1 MSRITY
7 IEKVPHNGSV
17 IVYGNIGKRI
27 FIGYS
32 VKEAR
37 AKYIKYCKEWEE
49 KDRKADHYMK
59 LGRETKGMSI
69 FERIEYAQRN
79 GLLCNPVK

>member
-17 IVYGNIGKRI
+17 IIYGNIGKRV
-27 FIGYS
+27 FLGYS
-32 VKEAR
+32 IKEAKS
-37 AKYIKYCKEWEE
+37 KYIKYCKEWEE
-49 KDRKADHYMK
+49 KDRKAELQIK
-59 LGRETKGMSI
+59 RNLETKGMSI

-79 GLLCNPVK
+79 GLLQPVK

>member
-7 IEKVPHNGSV
+7 IEKVPHNGTV

-49 KDRKADHYMK
+49 KDRKIELQVKHS
-59 LGRETKGMSI
+59 RETKGMSI

>member
-17 IVYGNIGKRI
+17 IIYGNIGKRV

-37 AKYIKYCKEWEE
+37 AKYIKYCKEREE
-49 KDRKADHYMK
+49 KDRKAKAYIK
-59 LGRETKGMSI
+59 LSLETKGMSI

>member
-17 IVYGNIGKRI
+17 IIYGNIGKRV

-32 VKEAR
+32 IKEAR

-49 KDRKADHYMK
+49 KRPQGRTSDKA
-59 LGRETKGMSI
+59 
-69 FERIEYAQRN
+69 
-79 GLLCNPVK
+79 

>member
-49 KDRKADHYMK
+49 KDRKADRYMK

>member
-7 IEKVPHNGSV
+7 VEKVPHNGSV
-17 IVYGNIGKRI
+17 IIYGNIGKRV

-32 VKEAR
+32 IKEAR

-49 KDRKADHYMK
+49 KDRKAELQIK
-59 LGRETKGMSI
+59 RNIETKGMSI

>member
-7 IEKVPHNGSV
+7 IEKNPVSGALT
-17 IVYGNIGKRI
+17 IYGNIGKRV
-27 FIGYS
+27 FLGYS

-49 KDRKADHYMK
+49 KDRKAKHYMK
-59 LGRETKGMSI
+59 LGLETKGMSI

-79 GLLCNPVK
+79 GLLGNPVK

>member
-7 IEKVPHNGSV
+7 IEKNHSSGALT
-17 IVYGNIGKRI
+17 IYGNIGKRV
-27 FIGYS
+27 FLGYS

-49 KDRKADHYMK
+49 KDRKAELQIK
-59 LGRETKGMSI
+59 RNLETKGMSI

>member
-7 IEKVPHNGSV
+7 IEKNPVNGALT
-17 IVYGNIGKRI
+17 IYGNIGKRT

-49 KDRKADHYMK
+49 KDRKAKVYTK
-59 LGRETKGMSI
+59 IATETKGMSI

-79 GLLCNPVK
+79 GLLCNPK

>member
-7 IEKVPHNGSV
+7 VEKVPHNGSV
-17 IVYGNIGKRI
+17 IIYGNIGKRV

-32 VKEAR
+32 IKEAR

-49 KDRKADHYMK
+49 NDRKAELQIK
-59 LGRETKGMSI
+59 RNLETKGMSI

>member
-7 IEKVPHNGSV
+7 IEKNPVSGALT
-17 IVYGNIGKRI
+17 IYGNIGKRT

-49 KDRKADHYMK
+49 KDRKAELQIK
-59 LGRETKGMSI
+59 RNLETKGMSI

-79 GLLCNPVK
+79 GILCNPVK